1 MYLCTLVYNCIQVC
15 SCHCYIFY
23 LGLIYICLAVWS
35 TICVQIALQT
45 ARGVLQSSKYW
56 ITTHVVHGCSAVLFG
71 WMDCRQYCPPNVIGY
86 PQSSLNKPLNVF
98 YIRWKKTP
106 PSDFTYGLFFMLINR
121 IVQVVWIDLFA
132 MQVTCFFL
140 TFHVMYIADLLAR
153 KPQLSD
159 ARYELELGYQ
169 VLV

>member
-1 MYLCTLVYNCIQVC
+1 MYTGVQLHTSLFMSLLYFLLGPHLHLPCCLKHDLCSDC
-15 SCHCYIFY
+15 S
-23 LGLIYICLAVWS
+23 S
-35 TICVQIALQT
+35 DSE
-45 ARGVLQSSKYW
+45 GVLQSSKYW